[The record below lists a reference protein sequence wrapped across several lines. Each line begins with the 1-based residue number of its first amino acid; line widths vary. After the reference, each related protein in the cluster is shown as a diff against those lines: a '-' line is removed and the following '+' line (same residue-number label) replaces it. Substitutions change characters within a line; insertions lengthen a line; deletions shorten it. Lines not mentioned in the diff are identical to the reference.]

1 MTKIM
6 HYSDRPYI
14 ITLYRYAVINCQ
26 SNELLTTFR
35 TQAMAQEYVGMLKKT
50 NPARVDIVYL
60 DGVNH
65 VKLIIEGHAKPQ
77 TQDPP
82 IPVPSE

>member
-1 MTKIM
+1 MAKIM

-50 NPARVDIVYL
+50 SPARADIVYL

-65 VKLIIEGHAKPQ
+65 VKLIIEGLAKRD
-77 TQDPP
+77 TQDPQ